1 MLNNDNGFIKLH
13 RKLLNW
19 EWYSN
24 LPTRVLFIHLL
35 LKANYADREWQGK
48 IIKRGT
54 YISSIPKLA
63 KDSGLS
69 IQQTRTAL
77 INLQS
82 TNEITKCSTSKYT
95 EITVNN
101 YDKYQE
107 PTRKRTDKQQTNN
120 TQDNRQ
126 STTREEYNNTNV
138 LLSKEEKKE
147 RKGSPASAAS
157 ESGDGGSPE
166 FVKGS
171 GIYGG
176 FDF

>member
-1 MLNNDNGFIKLH
+1 MNQVGFVKIH
-13 RKLLNW
+13 RKLLSW

-48 IIKRGT
+48 TIKRGT
-54 YISSIPKLA
+54 YITSIAKLA

-69 IQQTRTAL
+69 IRQTRTAL
-77 INLQS
+77 SNLEM
-82 TNEITKCSTSKYT
+82 TNEVTKCSTSKYT

-107 PTRKRTDKQQTNN
+107 VTNKKANKRQANDKQNDKQT
-120 TQDNRQ
+120 
-126 STTREEYNNTNV
+126 TTREEYNNTSYY
-138 LLSKEEKKE
+138 SKEEKKE